1 MIDELDI
8 QRLQQA
14 LQLAQQAIGLS
25 EPNPRVGCVL
35 ADASGQVVAQGH
47 TQQAGGPHAEAAA
60 LAAARQAGATL
71 RGGTAWV
78 TLEPCAHHGRT
89 PPCADAL
96 QTAGLAR
103 VVVAVGDPFPQVA
116 GAGLQRLS
124 EAGVAVDLLP
134 AEHPIADA
142 ARELNIGFFS
152 RFERGRPWLRLKA
165 AMSLDGRT
173 ALPNG
178 VSQWITGE
186 AARFDTHAWR
196 RRASAVL
203 SGSGTVVAD
212 RPRLDVRHVPTTLQP
227 LRVVLDSRLRT
238 PPDAPLLAPPGRC
251 LLVAVHEPADAALQA
266 RAAMLQEAGAE
277 LLWLPGD
284 EAGHV
289 SLPALLPA
297 LAPHA
302 LNEVHIE
309 AGATLNGALL
319 AAGLVDEL
327 LVYLAPAVLGAGR
340 GIAEWGPITRLQDR
354 VALRLH
360 AVDTIGHDLR
370 LRFLAR

>member
-1 MIDELDI
+1 MIDDLDL

-14 LQLAQQAIGLS
+14 LHLAEQAIGLS

-35 ADASGQVVAQGH
+35 ADAGGHVVAQGH

-60 LAAARQAGATL
+60 LAAAREAGATL
-71 RGGTAWV
+71 QGGTAWV

-96 QTAGLAR
+96 RAAGLAR

-116 GAGLQRLS
+116 GAGLQRLRD
-124 EAGVAVDLLP
+124 AGVTVDLLP
-134 AEHPIADA
+134 TEHPLALA
-142 ARELNIGFFS
+142 ARELNVGFFS
-152 RFERGRPWLRLKA
+152 RVERGRPWLRLKV

-186 AARFDTHAWR
+186 AARIDTHAWR

-203 SGSGTVVAD
+203 SGSGTVLAD

-227 LRVVLDSRLRT
+227 LRVALDSHLRT
-238 PPDAPLLAPPGRC
+238 PPETPLLAPPGRC
-251 LLVAVHEPADAALQA
+251 LLAAVHGPADAALQT
-266 RAAMLQEAGAE
+266 RAAALQAAGAE

-297 LAPHA
+297 LAPYA

-340 GIAEWGPITRLQDR
+340 GIAEWGPITRLEDK

-360 AVDTIGHDLR
+360 AVDTVGTDLR
-370 LRFLAR
+370 LRFLAT